1 MELSYLYR
9 PPPTEN
15 PFLRLQPNN
24 QQPPTPPCP
33 PVKNTFN
40 PFRCQ
45 KSSTAEM
52 ETSTLPAHFLP
63 PTTIPENPFLRR
75 LPTPLSPPVRQTM
88 NPFCCQKSSA
98 PDNVF
103 LQPSQPPTPG
113 FNPFRPSPSP
123 HHDNI
128 FLQRP
133 LPRQDNTNTN
143 IFMRQRSHILTRNF
157 PCDADVEMT
166 SPPPPS
172 RKRKMT
178 FIYNRNVRRKLQF

>member
-1 MELSYLYR
+1 MELSFLYR

-24 QQPPTPPCP
+24 QPPPTPPCP
-33 PVKNTFN
+33 PEKNPFN

-75 LPTPLSPPVRQTM
+75 LPTPPSPPVRQTM

-103 LQPSQPPTPG
+103 W
-113 FNPFRPSPSP
+113 
-123 HHDNI
+123 
-128 FLQRP
+128 
-133 LPRQDNTNTN
+133 
-143 IFMRQRSHILTRNF
+143 
-157 PCDADVEMT
+157 
-166 SPPPPS
+166 SPPNRQHQDLIPLYLVPHPIMITS
-172 RKRKMT
+172 S
-178 FIYNRNVRRKLQF
+178 YNVPFLNRTTRTRTSS

>member
-75 LPTPLSPPVRQTM
+75 LPTPPSPPVRQTM
-88 NPFCCQKSSA
+88 NPFCCQQASQRTLKTLKTLKTWNFKSKTLKTLDFHKNAWKPWISTQ
-98 PDNVF
+98 N
-103 LQPSQPPTPG
+103 LQKFRLRQFSCLKSQPWPPQK
-113 FNPFRPSPSP
+113 
-123 HHDNI
+123 I
-128 FLQRP
+128 FLLKFSGGCAP
-133 LPRQDNTNTN
+133 
-143 IFMRQRSHILTRNF
+143 
-157 PCDADVEMT
+157 A
-166 SPPPPS
+166 PS
-172 RKRKMT
+172 K
-178 FIYNRNVRRKLQF
+178 YYW